1 MRTRRNTTSLRLQIT
16 QYAYTQEYHLVTTFT
31 IKQIFSRK
39 PQVNSSK
46 ITLKVIVIDALKD
59 PNLINYNT
67 TTTCCTSG
75 GGKKECDSM
84 IIYKLL
90 YSTYTQSEYKRKRN
104 LQTFYKYRCYILIL
118 VCNASAADMFPCLQR
133 FA

>member
-1 MRTRRNTTSLRLQIT
+1 MRTRRNFTSLRLQIT

-75 GGKKECDSM
+75 GGEERMRFDD
-84 IIYKLL
+84 
-90 YSTYTQSEYKRKRN
+90 N
-104 LQTFYKYRCYILIL
+104 LQTSLLYLYTVGVQTKKESTNVL
-118 VCNASAADMFPCLQR
+118 
-133 FA
+133 